1 MSKAEQ
7 KSISKFCIVLKKLKY
22 AEVVLAGGGLCH
34 QGRVSTI
41 LLLEGHTGQPQCF
54 VEIFVYSFFIR
65 LKVLSNVG

>member
-1 MSKAEQ
+1 MSWAEQ
-7 KSISKFCIVLKKLKY
+7 KSISMFCIIGKELKY

-41 LLLEGHTGQPQCF
+41 RLLEGHKGQTQCF